1 MAEFLGTENQI
12 RTQKRI
18 RDRQPWIA
26 ETPGLAN
33 GGRVLHFVEPDDV
46 GWDRVAELAQED
58 KLAGFPCVAKEE
70 TVAAIHAHLGP
81 HWKTPSWE
89 VYLAPPERVLPA
101 CEAIVKEVVLPD
113 GWRIDPLERPNGG
126 QVSAIQALNERTGVL
141 PYPAYYSRGE
151 AVPVLTACISDGS
164 GALVATASAALR
176 YHPGSRLAGYVF
188 AGMASVSPSHRRRGL
203 GRLVNAVM
211 LLESQARFGWTRAK
225 EQVAPENA
233 ASQAMIRACGLD
245 SGEGY
250 VSVVAIGSDDSF
262 SR

>member
-1 MAEFLGTENQI
+1 MAEFVGTENQI
-12 RTQKRI
+12 RTQERL

-26 ETPGLAN
+26 DTPGLAN
-33 GGRVLHFVEPDDV
+33 GGRVLHFVEPDRV
-46 GWDRVAELAQED
+46 GWDRVAELANED
-58 KLAGFPCVAKEE
+58 KLAGFPCVAREE
-70 TVAAIHAHLGP
+70 TIAAIRAHLGA

-89 VYLAPPERVLPA
+89 VFLAPPERVLPA
-101 CEAIVKEVVLPD
+101 CEGIVEDIVLPA

-126 QVSAIQALNERTGVL
+126 QVSAIQALNERTGVS

-151 AVPVLTACISDGS
+151 AVRVLTACISDGS

-176 YHPGSRLAGYVF
+176 YHPRSRLAGCVF
-188 AGMASVSPSHRRRGL
+188 AGMASVSPTHRRRGL

-211 LLESQARFGWTRAK
+211 LLESHALFGWTMAK

-245 SGEGY
+245 RGNGY
-250 VSVVAIGSDDSF
+250 VSVVAIGSDEPF